1 MPSKNQ
7 LDRKS
12 FVALLADVKLRIQSA
27 QTRAMLAV
35 NSELVRLYW
44 DIGRMIDVRQRFE
57 GWGSGVIP
65 RLAAE
70 LKNEMPELKGFSE
83 RNIGRMIAFH
93 REYPEPTAILPQ
105 AVAKLR
111 PDTSPVSQLPD
122 NEKVVI
128 SPQVAAKMADKR
140 FLQQPVA
147 KLVAQGKVPPVV
159 AQYDDSLLWDIP
171 WAHHVT
177 LMDKVPDLAARRW
190 YMEQTLANGWSR
202 NILAMQIVAQ
212 AHARHGKA
220 RSNFALTLPEHQS
233 DLVQQTLKDPYIFDF
248 LTLTEPFQE
257 RELENELVRQLEK
270 FLLELGQGFA
280 FVGRQYKVE
289 VGDEDFYIDLLFYH
303 LRLRA
308 FVVIE
313 LKKGKFKPEYAGK
326 LNFYCNVVNDRLK
339 QPTDQ
344 PTIGLIL
351 CQERSRLLAEYS
363 FAGID
368 KPIGI
373 STYELTRAL
382 PKDMKSALPTVEEI
396 EAELSEVAKQAEA
409 KRAPGKRGG
418 TVREPGVRYGT
429 TGIRIVDQPF
439 DATDGADTPFGQ
451 RWSGD
456 VAQLTPAHL
465 AAIKA
470 GKTLAVDVQNE
481 YVLFV
486 RSESTPHTRPAR
498 RKGGQDG

>member
-1 MPSKNQ
+1 MAGKELSAK
-7 LDRKS
+7 KS
-12 FVALLADVKLRIQSA
+12 FASLLADVKLRIQSA

-44 DIGRMIDVRQRFE
+44 DIGRLIDTRQKLE

-83 RNIGRMIAFH
+83 RNIGLMIAFY
-93 REYPEPTAILPQ
+93 REYPNAAVFSPHAVAKLDLSVKVQQPAAQLPETDIMPQ
-105 AVAKLR
+105 AVAQSG
-111 PDTSPVSQLPD
+111 P
-122 NEKVVI
+122 
-128 SPQVAAKMADKR
+128 AAI
-140 FLQQPVA
+140 LQQPAA
-147 KLVAQGKVPPVV
+147 KFEEANFW
-159 AQYDDSLLWDIP
+159 SIP
-171 WAHHVT
+171 WFHHVI
-177 LMDKVPDLAARRW
+177 LIQKVKDLAARRW
-190 YMEQTLANGWSR
+190 YMEQTLFNGWSR
-202 NILAMQIVAQ
+202 NILAIQIEAQ
-212 AHARHGKA
+212 AYARHGKV
-220 RSNFALTLPEHQS
+220 RSNFAMILPEHQS

-248 LTLTEPFQE
+248 LTLTGPFQE

-339 QPTDQ
+339 QPADN

-382 PKDMKSALPTVEEI
+382 PKDVKSALPTVEEI
-396 EAELSEVAKQAEA
+396 ESELSAMVEKSA
-409 KRAPGKRGG
+409 KRSRQRKSGG
-418 TVREPGVRYGT
+418 TVSEVPAHYGT
-429 TGIRIVDQPF
+429 ERVRIVDAPF
-439 DATDGADTPFGQ
+439 DTDGAETLFGQ
-451 RWSGD
+451 RWDGGSTT
-456 VAQLTPAHL
+456 LTFEHL
-465 AAIKA
+465 DALRK
-470 GKTLAVDVQNE
+470 GKTLALDVREE
-481 YVLFV
+481 YVAFLRAEGV
-486 RSESTPHTRPAR
+486 KKAPSRRS
-498 RKGGQDG
+498 KGGRDEG